1 MNPIDHLV
9 PHLLKVQKPAQY
21 LGGELNAVQKD
32 PGGLLRV
39 ALAFPDLYEIGMSYT
54 GLQILYHLINRENR
68 FYGERVFAPWPDMAE
83 VLRSTHTPLFTLE
96 TRTPLSKMDV
106 LGFTF
111 QYELS
116 YSNFL
121 MMLDLA
127 GIPLLSKERNSGPL
141 VMAGGPC
148 IYNPEPIA
156 DFVDVFYV
164 GEAERDLIGV
174 LDDIREMRKSGLSR
188 NDQLKNLNEKY
199 PFLYVPAFH
208 PVSAAGPFQT
218 VDPET
223 TVTRTIPRHFQLED
237 FPPRLVLP
245 NVSVV
250 YDRITLEISRGCDE
264 GCRFCQAGMIYRP
277 ARERAPEDLLK
288 QAHALVDVTGHDEI
302 SLSSLSTAD
311 YPGIENLVSL
321 MVNQFERDRI
331 STALPSIRADRFQE
345 SFAEEIKRIR
355 KTGFTIAPE
364 AGSQR
369 LRDVINKNLSEEAIL
384 KASETAYK
392 HGWSH
397 IKLYFM
403 IGLPTETMEDLD
415 EMVALTEKI
424 AAMSRRGYTVLS
436 VSTFIPKPHT
446 PFQWA
451 AQLTAEEVRRRQDY
465 IKHKVRSRNIKIKL
479 HDPAQS
485 MLEGIFSRGDRQ
497 TGQLLLEAY
506 RNGAVFDGWTD
517 KFHPE
522 IWKKAKDT
530 LGYENEHLHRE
541 VSVETRFPWDFV
553 NISIPKSFFVREW
566 KRAKSNEP
574 TPMCVS
580 PASCNACRACTASEI
595 QNRFQEKSKIVGNLE
610 NMKKKSEKE
619 EENGEQGRFFYE
631 FSYKKSGFSRFV
643 SHLDLVT
650 IFSRALRIAE
660 LPVMFSRGFNPRPVL
675 KFSPALE
682 LGVAGEDERFL
693 GEFIS
698 RFNTGTAVETLNRA
712 LPEGIRITAAVEHPM
727 AKRNRLSRDVDFVY
741 QVVFPGS
748 IQLFPAWRDVV
759 VQKTTRKGLR
769 HIRLGDVVQSVELS
783 GSSATV
789 VIRHSQ
795 SRGSLKLSETI
806 PHIFPDGDANHAIM
820 LRKQLI
826 FLEGN
831 A

>member
-1 MNPIDHLV
+1 MNTIDHLI
-9 PHLLKVQKPAQY
+9 PHLLGVQKPAQY
-21 LGGELNAVQKD
+21 LGGELNAVRKD
-32 PGGLLRV
+32 PSGRLRV

-54 GLQILYHLINRENR
+54 GLQILYHLINREDR

-83 VLRSTHTPLFTLE
+83 LLRTTSTSLFTLE

-121 MMLDLA
+121 MMLELA
-127 GIPLLSKERNSGPL
+127 GIPILSKDRDSGPL

-164 GEAERDLIGV
+164 GEAERELVGV
-174 LDDIREMRKSGLSR
+174 LGDIHEMRKSGISR
-188 NDQLKNLNEKY
+188 TVQLKTLHGKY
-199 PFLYVPAFH
+199 PFLYIPAFH
-208 PVSAAGPFQT
+208 PVSEAEPFWT
-218 VDPET
+218 VDPAIK
-223 TVTRTIPRHFQLED
+223 VTRTIPREFYPED
-237 FPPRLVLP
+237 FPDRLILP
-245 NVSVV
+245 NVAVV

-277 ARERAPEDLLK
+277 ARERAPEDLLT
-288 QAHALVDVTGHDEI
+288 QAHTLLDATGHDEI

-311 YPGIENLVSL
+311 YPGIEDLVSV
-321 MVNQFERDRI
+321 MVNSFEKDRI

-369 LRDVINKNLSEEAIL
+369 LRDVINKNLTEESIL
-384 KASETAYK
+384 KAAETAYH

-403 IGLPTETMEDLD
+403 MGLPTETLEDLD
-415 EMVALTEKI
+415 EMIELTEKI
-424 AAMSRRGYTVLS
+424 AAMNRRGYTVLS
-436 VSTFIPKPHT
+436 VSTFVPKPHT
-446 PFQWA
+446 PFQWT
-451 AQLTAEEVRRRQDY
+451 AQLTADEVRRRQNR
-465 IKHKVRSRNIKIKL
+465 IKSRVRSRNIKIKL

-485 MLEGIFSRGDRQ
+485 ILEGIFSRGDRH
-497 TGQLLLEAY
+497 TGNLLLEAY
-506 RNGAVFDGWTD
+506 RNGACFDGWTD
-517 KFHPE
+517 KFKSE
-522 IWKKAKDT
+522 IWEKAIST
-530 LGYENEHLHRE
+530 IRYESEHLHRE
-541 VSVETRFPWDFV
+541 LDVETPLPWDFMD
-553 NISIPKSFFVREW
+553 ISVPKSFFVKEW
-566 KRAKSNEP
+566 SRAKSNEL

-580 PASCNACRACTASEI
+580 SSSCNLCRACTSQEI
-595 QNRFQEKSKIVGNLE
+595 KYRFQKRVKIVENLAEMKEKSKVLT
-610 NMKKKSEKE
+610 
-619 EENGEQGRFFYE
+619 ENGEKERLFYE
-631 FSYKKSGFSRFV
+631 FSYKKGGLARFV

-650 IFSRALRIAE
+650 IFSRALRIAK
-660 LPVMFSRGFNPRPVL
+660 LPVMFSRGFNPRPIL

-682 LGVAGEDERFL
+682 LGISGDDEHFL
-693 GEFIS
+693 GEFVCK
-698 RFNTGTAVETLNRA
+698 FNIDEAVGKLNLA
-712 LPEGIRITAAVEHPM
+712 LPDGIRITMGTESTM

-741 QVVFPGS
+741 EVT
-748 IQLFPAWRDVV
+748 FPAPVRLFLGWREVEV
-759 VQKTTRKGLR
+759 EKTTRKGTR
-769 HIRLGDVVQSVELS
+769 HFYLGDVVQRVQPN
-783 GSSATV
+783 GASATV

-795 SRGSLKLSETI
+795 QRGSLKLSEAL
-806 PHIFPDGDANHAIM
+806 PYIFPDEDVRHAIM

-826 FLEGN
+826 FLEGD

>member
-1 MNPIDHLV
+1 MTAIDHLV

-96 TRTPLSKMDV
+96 TRTPLTKMDV

-127 GIPLLSKERNSGPL
+127 DIPLLSKDRDSGPL
-141 VMAGGPC
+141 IMAGGPC

-156 DFVDVFYV
+156 DFVDLFYV

-218 VDPET
+218 VDPEA

-250 YDRITLEISRGCDE
+250 YDRITLEVSRGCDE

-277 ARERAPEDLLK
+277 ARERAPEDLLA
-288 QAHALVDVTGHDEI
+288 QAHTLVDVTGHDEI

-311 YPGIENLVSL
+311 YPGIENLVSV
-321 MVNQFERDRI
+321 MVNEFEKDRI

-384 KASETAYK
+384 KAAETAYR
-392 HGWSH
+392 HGWGH

-436 VSTFIPKPHT
+436 VSTFVPKPHT

-451 AQLTAEEVRRRQDY
+451 AQLTAEEVRRRQDH

-506 RNGAVFDGWTD
+506 RNGACFDGWTD
-517 KFHPE
+517 KFQPE
-522 IWKKAKDT
+522 IWNKAKASI
-530 LGYENEHLHRE
+530 GYESDHLHRE
-541 VSVETRFPWDFV
+541 MNAETRFPWDFV

-574 TPMCVS
+574 TLMCAS
-580 PASCNACRACTASEI
+580 PTSCNTCLACTPQEI
-595 QNRFQEKSKIVGNLE
+595 QNRFQEKSKIVEKLAE
-610 NMKKKSEKE
+610 MKKNSQIM

-650 IFSRALRIAE
+650 IFSRALRIAD

-698 RFNTGTAVETLNRA
+698 RFNTGTAVENLNRA
-712 LPEGIRITAAVEHPM
+712 LPEGIRITAAEEHPM

-741 QVVFPGS
+741 QVVFPRS

-769 HIRLGDVVQSVELS
+769 HIRLGDVVQSVELN

-795 SRGSLKLSETI
+795 LRGSLKLSETLT
-806 PHIFPDGDANHAIM
+806 HIFPDGDVNHAIM

>member
-1 MNPIDHLV
+1 MTAIDHLV

-32 PGGLLRV
+32 PSGRLRV

-54 GLQILYHLINRENR
+54 GLQILYHMINREDE
-68 FYGERVFAPWPDMAE
+68 FYGERVFAPWPDMADL
-83 VLRSTHTPLFTLE
+83 LRSTHTPLFTLE

-127 GIPLLSKERNSGPL
+127 GIPLLSRDRDSDPL
-141 VMAGGPC
+141 IMAGGPC
-148 IYNPEPIA
+148 VYNPEPIS
-156 DFVDVFYV
+156 DFIDLFYI
-164 GEAERDLIGV
+164 GEAERELVSV
-174 LDDIREMRKSGLSR
+174 LRDIQGMRKSGLSR
-188 NDQLKNLNEKY
+188 SDQLINLNEKY

-208 PVSAAGPFQT
+208 PASEGTPFWN
-218 VDPET
+218 VEPET
-223 TVTRTIPRHFQLED
+223 VVTRTIPRHFSMED

-277 ARERAPEDLLK
+277 AREREPENLLA
-288 QAHALVDVTGHDEI
+288 QAHALVLATGHDEI

-311 YPGIENLVSL
+311 YPGIENLVSV
-321 MVNQFERDRI
+321 MVNQFEKDRI

-384 KASETAYK
+384 KAAETAYR
-392 HGWSH
+392 HGWGH

-451 AQLTAEEVRRRQDY
+451 AQLDAEEVRSRQEY
-465 IKHKVRSRNIKIKL
+465 IKHRVRSKNIKIKL

-506 RNGAVFDGWTD
+506 RNGACFDGWTD

-522 IWKKAKDT
+522 IWNKAKT
-530 LGYENEHLHRE
+530 SIGYESDHLYRE
-541 VSVETRFPWDFV
+541 LEVGTPLPWDFI
-553 NISIPKSFFVREW
+553 NISVPKAFFLREW
-566 KRAKSNEP
+566 NRAKSNEP
-574 TPMCVS
+574 TLMCDS
-580 PASCNACRACTASEI
+580 PTSCNACLACTPQEI
-595 QNRFQEKSKIVGNLE
+595 QNRFQEKLKIVEKLAE
-610 NMKKKSEKE
+610 MKKNSPIM
-619 EENGEQGRFFYE
+619 EENCEKGRFFYE
-631 FSYKKSGFSRFV
+631 FAYKKSGFSRFV

-650 IFSRALRIAE
+650 IFSRALRIAK

-682 LGVAGEDERFL
+682 LGVAGDDERFL
-693 GEFIS
+693 GEFVG
-698 RFNTGTAVETLNRA
+698 RFNLAEAVKKLNLA
-712 LPEGIRITAAVEHPM
+712 LPEGIQITAAEEHPM
-727 AKRNRLSRDVDFVY
+727 AKRNQLSRDVDFVY
-741 QVVFPGS
+741 QVMFPAPVRLFPG
-748 IQLFPAWRDVV
+748 WRDVEV
-759 VQKTTRKGLR
+759 EKITRKGLR
-769 HIRLGDVVQSVELS
+769 HIRLGDVVQNVELN
-783 GSSATV
+783 GTSATV

-795 SRGSLKLSETI
+795 LRGSLKLSETI